1 MTTKITIVT
10 VCFNSAATI
19 RDTIDS
25 VLNQDYANIE
35 YIIVDGGSTDGTM
48 QIVAQYENQI
58 TQIVTEPDQGIYDAM
73 NKGIGLAT
81 GDIIGILNSDD
92 FYTSSDVI
100 STIVNTYCQSSAD
113 IVFGDLIYIAPSD
126 TSRVLR
132 IYNASGFRPWMLRF
146 GWMPPHPA
154 TFIKRSIYK
163 KFGQYSM
170 GYKTAADYEIFVRL
184 LLINRIKYFYL
195 EKTIVHM
202 RMGGATSS
210 GWRSYWITS
219 CEMVRALN
227 ENGIFSSII
236 LILMRLPIK
245 FFELRRGTISAK

>member
-1 MTTKITIVT
+1 MKITILS

-25 VLNQDYANIE
+25 VLNQDYPEIE

-48 QIVAQYENQI
+48 QIVSEYQNRI
-58 TQIVTEPDQGIYDAM
+58 TQIVNEPDQGIYDAM
-73 NKGIGLAT
+73 NKGINLAT

-92 FYTSSDVI
+92 FYSSLDVI
-100 STIVNTYCQSSAD
+100 STIVSTFRQSNSD
-113 IVFGDLIYIAPSD
+113 IVFGDLIYIAPSN

-132 IYNASGFRPWMLRF
+132 AYNASSFRPWMLRF

-170 GYKTAADYEIFVRL
+170 GYKTAADYEFFVRL
-184 LLINRIKYFYL
+184 LLINKIKYFHL
-195 EKTIVHM
+195 KKIIVHM
-202 RMGGATSS
+202 RMGGVTSS
-210 GWRSYWITS
+210 GWRSYWTTS

-227 ENGIFSSII
+227 ENGIFSSVII
-236 LILMRLPIK
+236 ILMRLPIK
-245 FFELRRGTISAK
+245 FFELRR